1 MTLFFGIIANQ
12 FFQFGNIAELC
23 PMKFFLNLL
32 FATLVLAACAP
43 KQFYAPNDLDI
54 ERGRT
59 KFPNYTLAEMN
70 RGKIVYS
77 QNCGNCHAYK
87 NPSKYSESEWNEIVP
102 RMVKK
107 ANKNDMLINKE
118 EAELLRKFVITM
130 SLRPLD

>member
-1 MTLFFGIIANQ
+1 MTLFFGIIANL
-12 FFQFGNIAELC
+12 FFHFVNNTELC
-23 PMKFFLNLL
+23 SMKFFLNLL
-32 FATLVLAACAP
+32 FVALLMAACAP

-59 KFPNYTLAEMN
+59 KFPNYTLVEMN